1 MKYQN
6 DIDKMNT
13 NRNLFLMSLPIFV
26 ELLLQLLVGNVDQM
40 MVSRV
45 SQPSVAAI
53 VNANQIMN
61 LVIIVLSMASTAVT
75 VILSQYLGAQDEK
88 NASRTCMVSIVLI
101 GGVSL
106 AATILVF
113 AGHTPLYRAI
123 HVPEEVFDEASL
135 YLLIVGAF
143 ILVQGF
149 YLTFSAMIRAF
160 AMVKE
165 VMIISVIMN
174 AMNIVGNAI
183 LIFGFHMGVAGAA
196 LSTLISRIFCA
207 IVVMY
212 FLRSPKEEICVRDYT
227 KIRPDRHKIKMILA
241 LGIPTGIENGMFQFG
256 KLAIQSTVSTLGTA
270 AIAAQAMTNI
280 LENLNGIAAIGI
292 GIGLMNVVGEC
303 IGAGRKDE
311 AIYYTKKMCLVSEV
325 VIIISCLLVFVLTKP
340 IIHLG
345 GMSAESGRMCFF
357 MVSWITIIKPI
368 VWVPAFIP
376 AYSMR
381 AVGDVK
387 FSMIL
392 SCTTMWLCRVTLC
405 VVLCRVFGFG
415 PIAVWIGMFSDWTLR
430 GIFYTLRF
438 HGRKWLDHKVIE

>member
-183 LIFGFHMGVAGAA
+183 LINGWFGMPQLGAVGAA
-196 LSTLISRIFCA
+196 ISTDISKL
-207 IVVMY
+207 VG
-212 FLRSPKEEICVRDYT
+212 
-227 KIRPDRHKIKMILA
+227 LA
-241 LGIPTGIENGMFQFG
+241 LMIRMFFKSRRVKMGMSYLRPFPVQILKNLCLLAIPTGVESFSYNLSQMIILGIVNSFG
-256 KLAIQSTVSTLGTA
+256 TLVTVTKGYCTIFANIDYVYAMAIATATQIVLGYLIGARRLNDIQKRVNATLKV
-270 AIAAQAMTNI
+270 AIAA
-280 LENLNGIAAIGI
+280 L
-292 GIGLMNVVGEC
+292 
-303 IGAGRKDE
+303 
-311 AIYYTKKMCLVSEV
+311 MCLGGKYIFLIFTDNPEIIALGRRIL
-325 VIIISCLLVFVLTKP
+325 VIEIVLEIGRAVNIVMTKCL
-340 IIHLG
+340 I
-345 GMSAESGRMCFF
+345 
-357 MVSWITIIKPI
+357 
-368 VWVPAFIP
+368 
-376 AYSMR
+376 
-381 AVGDVK
+381 AVGDV
-387 FSMIL
+387 L
-392 SCTTMWLCRVTLC
+392 TPTTVGITFQWVVAAAGSWLLGSK
-405 VVLCRVFGFG
+405 LGWG
-415 PIAVWIGMFSDWTLR
+415 LEGVWIAMAARCILR
-430 GIFYTLRF
+430 KNVGRRILRA
-438 HGRKWLDHKVIE
+438 

>member
-1 MKYQN
+1 
-6 DIDKMNT
+6 MNT

-143 ILVQGF
+143 
-149 YLTFSAMIRAF
+149 

-183 LIFGFHMGVAGAA
+183 LINGWFGMPQLGAVGAA
-196 LSTLISRIFCA
+196 ISTDISKL
-207 IVVMY
+207 VG
-212 FLRSPKEEICVRDYT
+212 
-227 KIRPDRHKIKMILA
+227 LA
-241 LGIPTGIENGMFQFG
+241 LMIRMFFKSRRVKMGMSYLRPFPVQILKNLCLLAIPTGVESFSYNLSQMIILGIVNSFG
-256 KLAIQSTVSTLGTA
+256 TLVTVTKGYCTIFANIDYVYAMAIATATQIVLGYLIGARRLNDIQKRVNATLKV
-270 AIAAQAMTNI
+270 AIAAC
-280 LENLNGIAAIGI
+280 
-292 GIGLMNVVGEC
+292 VGM
-303 IGAGRKDE
+303 AVL
-311 AIYYTKKMCLVSEV
+311 MCLGGKYIFLIFTDNPEIIALGRRIL
-325 VIIISCLLVFVLTKP
+325 VIEIVLEIGRAVNIVMTKCL
-340 IIHLG
+340 I
-345 GMSAESGRMCFF
+345 
-357 MVSWITIIKPI
+357 
-368 VWVPAFIP
+368 
-376 AYSMR
+376 
-381 AVGDVK
+381 AVGDV
-387 FSMIL
+387 L
-392 SCTTMWLCRVTLC
+392 TPTTVGITFQWVVAAAGSWLLGSK
-405 VVLCRVFGFG
+405 LGWG
-415 PIAVWIGMFSDWTLR
+415 LEGVWIAMAADECVR
-430 GIFYTLRF
+430 GLIYAVHFKKERWKKNFKGVKTEAEL
-438 HGRKWLDHKVIE
+438 GEA

>member
-135 YLLIVGAF
+135 YLLIVGIAS
-143 ILVQGF
+143 VRSV
-149 YLTFSAMIRAF
+149 TETTAVPFSGADWL
-160 AMVKE
+160 MVT
-165 VMIISVIMN
+165 ML
-174 AMNIVGNAI
+174 AP
-183 LIFGFHMGVAGAA
+183 AA
-196 LSTLISRIFCA
+196 LMPASRLCSA
-207 IVVMY
+207 
-212 FLRSPKEEICVRDYT
+212 P
-227 KIRPDRHKIKMILA
+227 
-241 LGIPTGIENGMFQFG
+241 
-256 KLAIQSTVSTLGTA
+256 VSSRRV
-270 AIAAQAMTNI
+270 AMTVI
-280 LENLNGIAAIGI
+280 TSRPFSES
-292 GIGLMNVVGEC
+292 
-303 IGAGRKDE
+303 
-311 AIYYTKKMCLVSEV
+311 KMQSLY
-325 VIIISCLLVFVLTKP
+325 L
-340 IIHLG
+340 
-345 GMSAESGRMCFF
+345 
-357 MVSWITIIKPI
+357 
-368 VWVPAFIP
+368 
-376 AYSMR
+376 
-381 AVGDVK
+381 
-387 FSMIL
+387 
-392 SCTTMWLCRVTLC
+392 
-405 VVLCRVFGFG
+405 
-415 PIAVWIGMFSDWTLR
+415 
-430 GIFYTLRF
+430 
-438 HGRKWLDHKVIE
+438 

>member
-101 GGVSL
+101 CGVSL

-143 ILVQGF
+143 ILVQGL

-183 LIFGFHMGVAGAA
+183 LINGWFGMPQLGAVGAA
-196 LSTLISRIFCA
+196 ISTDISKLVGLALMIGMFFKSHR
-207 IVVMY
+207 VKMGMSY
-212 FLRSPKEEICVRDYT
+212 LRPFPVQI
-227 KIRPDRHKIKMILA
+227 MILGIVNSFGTLVTVTKGYCTIFA
-241 LGIPTGIENGMFQFG
+241 NIDYVYAMAIATATQIVLGYLIGARRLND
-256 KLAIQSTVSTLGTA
+256 IQKRVNATLKV
-270 AIAAQAMTNI
+270 AIAAC
-280 LENLNGIAAIGI
+280 
-292 GIGLMNVVGEC
+292 VGM
-303 IGAGRKDE
+303 AVL
-311 AIYYTKKMCLVSEV
+311 MCLGGKYIFLIFTDNPEIIALGRRIL
-325 VIIISCLLVFVLTKP
+325 VIEIVLEIGRAVNIVMTKCL
-340 IIHLG
+340 I
-345 GMSAESGRMCFF
+345 
-357 MVSWITIIKPI
+357 
-368 VWVPAFIP
+368 
-376 AYSMR
+376 
-381 AVGDVK
+381 AVGDV
-387 FSMIL
+387 L
-392 SCTTMWLCRVTLC
+392 TPTTVGITFQWVVAAAGSWLLGSK
-405 VVLCRVFGFG
+405 LGWG
-415 PIAVWIGMFSDWTLR
+415 LEGVWIAMAADECVR
-430 GIFYTLRF
+430 GLIYAVHFKKERWKKNFKGVKTEAEL
-438 HGRKWLDHKVIE
+438 GEA

>member
-106 AATILVF
+106 AASILVF

-143 ILVQGF
+143 ILVQGKGSHD
-149 YLTFSAMIRAF
+149 Y
-160 AMVKE
+160 
-165 VMIISVIMN
+165 ISYHECHEYCGKCDFNQRLVRN
-174 AMNIVGNAI
+174 A
-183 LIFGFHMGVAGAA
+183 AA
-196 LSTLISRIFCA
+196 W
-207 IVVMY
+207 
-212 FLRSPKEEICVRDYT
+212 
-227 KIRPDRHKIKMILA
+227 
-241 LGIPTGIENGMFQFG
+241 G
-256 KLAIQSTVSTLGTA
+256 
-270 AIAAQAMTNI
+270 
-280 LENLNGIAAIGI
+280 
-292 GIGLMNVVGEC
+292 
-303 IGAGRKDE
+303 GR
-311 AIYYTKKMCLVSEV
+311 
-325 VIIISCLLVFVLTKP
+325 
-340 IIHLG
+340 G
-345 GMSAESGRMCFF
+345 G
-357 MVSWITIIKPI
+357 
-368 VWVPAFIP
+368 
-376 AYSMR
+376 
-381 AVGDVK
+381 D
-387 FSMIL
+387 
-392 SCTTMWLCRVTLC
+392 
-405 VVLCRVFGFG
+405 
-415 PIAVWIGMFSDWTLR
+415 
-430 GIFYTLRF
+430 
-438 HGRKWLDHKVIE
+438 LDGYQ

>member
-101 GGVSL
+101 GSVSL

-143 ILVQGF
+143 ILVQDDPRICHGKGSHD
-149 YLTFSAMIRAF
+149 Y
-160 AMVKE
+160 
-165 VMIISVIMN
+165 ISDHECHEYCGKCDFNQRLVRN
-174 AMNIVGNAI
+174 A
-183 LIFGFHMGVAGAA
+183 AA
-196 LSTLISRIFCA
+196 WGG
-207 IVVMY
+207 
-212 FLRSPKEEICVRDYT
+212 RS
-227 KIRPDRHKIKMILA
+227 
-241 LGIPTGIENGMFQFG
+241 
-256 KLAIQSTVSTLGTA
+256 
-270 AIAAQAMTNI
+270 
-280 LENLNGIAAIGI
+280 
-292 GIGLMNVVGEC
+292 
-303 IGAGRKDE
+303 
-311 AIYYTKKMCLVSEV
+311 
-325 VIIISCLLVFVLTKP
+325 
-340 IIHLG
+340 
-345 GMSAESGRMCFF
+345 
-357 MVSWITIIKPI
+357 
-368 VWVPAFIP
+368 
-376 AYSMR
+376 
-381 AVGDVK
+381 GD
-387 FSMIL
+387 
-392 SCTTMWLCRVTLC
+392 
-405 VVLCRVFGFG
+405 
-415 PIAVWIGMFSDWTLR
+415 
-430 GIFYTLRF
+430 
-438 HGRKWLDHKVIE
+438 LDGYQ

>member
-143 ILVQGF
+143 ILVQGL
-149 YLTFSAMIRAF
+149 YLTFSAMIRICHG
-160 AMVKE
+160 KGSHDY
-165 VMIISVIMN
+165 ISYHECHEYCGKCDFNQRLVRN
-174 AMNIVGNAI
+174 A
-183 LIFGFHMGVAGAA
+183 AA
-196 LSTLISRIFCA
+196 WGG
-207 IVVMY
+207 
-212 FLRSPKEEICVRDYT
+212 RS
-227 KIRPDRHKIKMILA
+227 
-241 LGIPTGIENGMFQFG
+241 
-256 KLAIQSTVSTLGTA
+256 
-270 AIAAQAMTNI
+270 
-280 LENLNGIAAIGI
+280 
-292 GIGLMNVVGEC
+292 
-303 IGAGRKDE
+303 
-311 AIYYTKKMCLVSEV
+311 
-325 VIIISCLLVFVLTKP
+325 
-340 IIHLG
+340 
-345 GMSAESGRMCFF
+345 
-357 MVSWITIIKPI
+357 
-368 VWVPAFIP
+368 
-376 AYSMR
+376 
-381 AVGDVK
+381 GD
-387 FSMIL
+387 
-392 SCTTMWLCRVTLC
+392 
-405 VVLCRVFGFG
+405 
-415 PIAVWIGMFSDWTLR
+415 
-430 GIFYTLRF
+430 
-438 HGRKWLDHKVIE
+438 LDGYQ

>member
-61 LVIIVLSMASTAVT
+61 LVIIASTAVT

-143 ILVQGF
+143 ILVQGL

-160 AMVKE
+160 AMV
-165 VMIISVIMN
+165 
-174 AMNIVGNAI
+174 
-183 LIFGFHMGVAGAA
+183 
-196 LSTLISRIFCA
+196 
-207 IVVMY
+207 
-212 FLRSPKEEICVRDYT
+212 
-227 KIRPDRHKIKMILA
+227 
-241 LGIPTGIENGMFQFG
+241 
-256 KLAIQSTVSTLGTA
+256 
-270 AIAAQAMTNI
+270 
-280 LENLNGIAAIGI
+280 
-292 GIGLMNVVGEC
+292 
-303 IGAGRKDE
+303 
-311 AIYYTKKMCLVSEV
+311 
-325 VIIISCLLVFVLTKP
+325 
-340 IIHLG
+340 
-345 GMSAESGRMCFF
+345 
-357 MVSWITIIKPI
+357 
-368 VWVPAFIP
+368 
-376 AYSMR
+376 
-381 AVGDVK
+381 
-387 FSMIL
+387 
-392 SCTTMWLCRVTLC
+392 
-405 VVLCRVFGFG
+405 
-415 PIAVWIGMFSDWTLR
+415 
-430 GIFYTLRF
+430 
-438 HGRKWLDHKVIE
+438 